1 MSVGSFLLTRENLEL
16 VRKKSWKFGRPL
28 IIDQGLK
35 YYADNPREARQI
47 AGNLAYM
54 GLPCRDRD
62 LDDVLREIAAHYYE
76 KLFVLVKTYECYWIA
91 QNRIEI
97 GNSLEPFREARQ
109 TGKAVF
115 VGQSH
120 FGATYLTASV
130 LMANGIDVNMVGFF
144 KPPVSHML
152 DKTIKTITDRYH
164 TAKARIL
171 NLADETIDVP
181 MEMMKCLSSK
191 QVVSNVYDEN
201 NAFCRPQNLL
211 GRKIMGG
218 TGMDR
223 ILGNF
228 TDDQVIV
235 VTPFLIRTSDET
247 FKYEVDRHWLSRGN
261 IIDSFFRSLEKRVR
275 EYYAQWYFIH
285 ELHHNFV
292 KKDETSG

>member
-1 MSVGSFLLTRENLEL
+1 MSVGSVLLIKENLEL

-28 IIDQGLK
+28 IIDQGLS
-35 YYADNPREARQI
+35 YYADHPQEVEQI

-54 GLPCRDRD
+54 GLPHSDRD

-76 KLFVLVKTYECYWIA
+76 KLFVLVKTYECFWIA

-97 GNSLEPFREARQ
+97 GNSLEPFREAEQ

-120 FGATYLTASV
+120 FGATYLMASV

-152 DKTIKTITDRYH
+152 DETIKTIEDRYH

-171 NLADETIDVP
+171 NLADENIDVP

-218 TGMDR
+218 TGMDK
-223 ILGNF
+223 ILDNF

-235 VTPFLIRTSDET
+235 VTSFLIRTSDET
-247 FKYEVDRHWLSRGN
+247 FKYEVDRHWLSQGN
-261 IIDSFFRSLEKRVR
+261 IIDSFFRSLEKRIK
-275 EYYAQWYFIH
+275 EYFTQWYFIH
-285 ELHHNFV
+285 ELHHNFIN
-292 KKDETSG
+292 KD